1 MPKINPHKDSEAD
14 YDAITEA
21 TANHEPSGSLDM
33 QQDTKSIEDEVKRK
47 RDEEIKACFETAKQK
62 LDGLLK
68 SKKQV
73 IQDLAHELER
83 LGRRTEDIAAEI
95 VAELGDC
102 EEISKSLIYEY
113 LDGKYKDPVHASKR
127 KGKRKPVP
135 ETGTEPASE
144 EKQKGIVP
152 PLLIKKSAS
161 GLDVVDLTPEVNVA
175 KTKVDADSD
184 SNIDTHILQPQ
195 HKQSANTELGA
206 DSTMPQPQRTD
217 TPTPV
222 STITTDHK
230 DEKSQSYLLSHASD
244 KQECPNLEF
253 TILKEK
259 YRIVRDAMDNSKA
272 SIVVKFDRNKNF
284 LGAEPD
290 VVFDI
295 SEANYQDGNVQQI
308 QSDGVAKDKD
318 KDDEHSNRHSNVR
331 RKG

>member
-1 MPKINPHKDSEAD
+1 MLPCCFKRHSRPHE
-14 YDAITEA
+14 
-21 TANHEPSGSLDM
+21 
-33 QQDTKSIEDEVKRK
+33 
-47 RDEEIKACFETAKQK
+47 
-62 LDGLLK
+62 LLK
-68 SKKQV
+68 LKIKDIVFKSAGNKQYAEVLVNGKTGSRHIPLIDSIPYLKVIPKK
-73 IQDLAHELER
+73 LEP
-83 LGRRTEDIAAEI
+83 AEI
-95 VAELGDC
+95 VAELRDC

-144 EKQKGIVP
+144 EKQKGIVL

-175 KTKVDADSD
+175 KTKVDADND